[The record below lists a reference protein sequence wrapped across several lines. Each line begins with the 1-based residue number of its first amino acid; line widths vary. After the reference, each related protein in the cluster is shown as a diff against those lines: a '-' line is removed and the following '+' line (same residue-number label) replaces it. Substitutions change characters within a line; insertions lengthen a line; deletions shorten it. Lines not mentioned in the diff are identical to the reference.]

1 MLIINNISKNMK
13 KHSVLKNINL
23 IFEEGHVY
31 TIVGENGSG
40 KTMLLRAMSGLIR
53 IQEGSITYND
63 KILGKDFDFLP
74 RLGLI
79 IEHEGLEPTLSA
91 FDNLKLLSEINKVAS
106 EKDIDDA
113 LTKVGLDPKD
123 RRPVK
128 KYSLGMKQKLII
140 AQAIFENPNVLL
152 LDEPTNGLDDEAI
165 SSFYKLIKEFK
176 SNGKIIVIASHNKK
190 DIEELCDSIIT
201 IKDGRIVS

>member
-1 MLIINNISKNMK
+1 M
-13 KHSVLKNINL
+13 
-23 IFEEGHVY
+23 
-31 TIVGENGSG
+31 
-40 KTMLLRAMSGLIR
+40 
-53 IQEGSITYND
+53 
-63 KILGKDFDFLP
+63 
-74 RLGLI
+74 
-79 IEHEGLEPTLSA
+79 
-91 FDNLKLLSEINKVAS
+91 
-106 EKDIDDA
+106 KDIDDA

>member
-1 MLIINNISKNMK
+1 MK

-31 TIVGENGSG
+31 GLVGENGSG

>member
-31 TIVGENGSG
+31 GLVGENGSG